1 MARPDGKSVYV
12 TLPADRKTP
21 SFAFAEGGVFQCF
34 QTNKKILCLIYSDF
48 IPFSKKRISDFIPF
62 CNKSIFDFIPFRLT
76 NTKKR
81 SIISVIKLDFG
92 ETLC

>member
-1 MARPDGKSVYV
+1 MARSDGKSVYV

-21 SFAFAEGGVFQCF
+21 SFAFAEGGVFLCF

-48 IPFSKKRISDFIPF
+48 IPFYGKSISDFIPF
-62 CNKSIFDFIPFRLT
+62 YDKTISDFIPFRLT
-76 NTKKR
+76 NTKKP

-92 ETLC
+92 GTLC

>member
-21 SFAFAEGGVFQCF
+21 SFAFAEGGVFLCF

-48 IPFSKKRISDFIPF
+48 IPFYGKSISDFIPF
-62 CNKSIFDFIPFRLT
+62 YDKTISDFIPFYSFSVDKY
-76 NTKKR
+76 KKTEYN
-81 SIISVIKLDFG
+81 IGNK
-92 ETLC
+92 T

>member
-21 SFAFAEGGVFQCF
+21 PFAFAEDDVFECF
-34 QTNKKILCLIYSDF
+34 QIEKQISGLIYSDF

-62 CNKSIFDFIPFRLT
+62 FSKTISDFIPFRLT
-76 NTKKR
+76 NTKKQ
-81 SIISVIKLDFG
+81 SIISVIKSDFG

>member
-21 SFAFAEGGVFQCF
+21 SFAFAEDGVFF
-34 QTNKKILCLIYSDF
+34 NAFKLKKILSPLYSDF
-48 IPFSKKRISDFIPF
+48 IPFSKKRVSDFIPF
-62 CNKSIFDFIPFRLT
+62 YDKTISNFIPFRLT
-76 NTKKR
+76 NTKKL
-81 SIISVIKLDFG
+81 SIISVIKPDFG